1 MFMLLPIFKK
11 IKNEK
16 YYLNPEKYS
25 NNIHILVTKNF
36 GVYNIGI
43 EFKSF
48 QNIKSHIDNL
58 TKINKNLIINEYNQ
72 ITFKRELND
81 YNYKNI
87 ENMIREIF
95 KYFYFDESINSDSI
109 VTIEVSHEGS
119 MSHGVG
125 YYKDFI

>member
-1 MFMLLPIFKK
+1 MEP
-11 IKNEK
+11 
-16 YYLNPEKYS
+16 S
-25 NNIHILVTKNF
+25 NCSLVTTSTHRRNS
-36 GVYNIGI
+36 VL
-43 EFKSF
+43 
-48 QNIKSHIDNL
+48 Q
-58 TKINKNLIINEYNQ
+58 TKFNSKFVVIILNEYNQ